1 MSHPPASSRPTSL
14 PSLRAA
20 HQTCS
25 RPSWP
30 SSGPAAQSVK
40 GPGAPC
46 YSAHLPSFR
55 AESRIREKRNT
66 SFSFSSK
73 LNWEMLD
80 KRCSINVGC
89 SDPETLRLFIH
100 SQTLQNWY
108 MLQIYCC
115 ISTQRQSFPVY
126 PERTFLFIEHLA
138 QVEHKM
144 LWKYLSFFL
153 YWSKRLTAT
162 RGKKGKAIKRVM
174 YHPTNFKTISVVI
187 VCDHRQLFT
196 WWWKHVTISSN
207 KSLYLTHFHT
217 SPCDQVCSFVD
228 QICDDKPLL
237 IFTAAVGDES
247 IIKNIIKTPAEG
259 DACACLS
266 CYPHTPKMQISFR

>member
-1 MSHPPASSRPTSL
+1 MLYKCGLLWPWNTAIVYSQPDSPKLIYVADVL
-14 PSLRAA
+14 L
-20 HQTCS
+20 HQHTTT
-25 RPSWP
+25 
-30 SSGPAAQSVK
+30 K
-40 GPGAPC
+40 
-46 YSAHLPSFR
+46 
-55 AESRIREKRNT
+55 
-66 SFSFSSK
+66 
-73 LNWEMLD
+73 
-80 KRCSINVGC
+80 
-89 SDPETLRLFIH
+89 
-100 SQTLQNWY
+100 
-108 MLQIYCC
+108 
-115 ISTQRQSFPVY
+115 FPVY